1 MKIAVWSYK
10 GGVGK
15 TAIAYSLAVDLDYY
29 LITNDFSNI
38 LQNYNKARLKIGSTV
53 AEENTIYDFGGF
65 QDEKAKI
72 ITRQCDVILIPTI
85 ADANS
90 IMKSIQMVQEFKD
103 KKIIIVANMLES
115 EKDKQDII
123 KIMTHHFPDIDIAFI
138 RRGKLFKKA
147 SEERISPTQL
157 YNKDNLNKHIY
168 ATVFKDYLNL
178 LKRFVK

>member
-15 TAIAYSLAVDLDYY
+15 TAIAYSLAVDLDYN
-29 LITNDFSNI
+29 LVTNDFSNI
-38 LQNYNKARLKIGSTV
+38 LQNYRKARLKIGATE

-90 IMKSIQMVQEFKD
+90 IMKSIQMATEFRNQR
-103 KKIIIVANMLES
+103 IIIVANMLES

-123 KIMTHHFPDIDIAFI
+123 KIMNHHFPNIEIQCI
-138 RRGKLFKKA
+138 RKGKLFKKA

-168 ATVFKDYLNL
+168 ATVFKDYLTL
-178 LKRFVK
+178 LKKFV